1 MRVTLVHNPDAG
13 EGRPQGRDLVKIL
26 EGAGL
31 QVRYVTTE
39 NNWKNAL
46 DEPADFA
53 VAAGGDGTVAKVL
66 LAMLER
72 EKPVALLPLG
82 TANNIARTLG
92 VVGDARALAAAWRVA
107 AVRPFDVG
115 RLRAPWGDERL
126 VESFGGGV
134 FAETILRGDKE
145 LDDPTAIVGPESD
158 QAMLLLRE
166 IVHAAQ
172 PRPWRI
178 ELDGQDLSGEYLA
191 VEALNIRFVGPNV
204 PLAPEADPADGQLE
218 LVLIGE
224 EHREALLEHL
234 SGRLKQAAAGPPG
247 LPVKRGRRLTV
258 VLEQPF
264 PPLHVDDDIVG
275 RDVGGLE
282 GEAARFVLEL
292 EPGAVQLL
300 GADAHVA
307 REP

>member
-13 EGRPQGRDLVKIL
+13 EGRPQGKDLVKIL

-39 NNWKNAL
+39 SDWKKAL
-46 DEPADFA
+46 DEPADLV

-72 EKPVALLPLG
+72 ETPVALLPLG

-115 RLRAPWGDERL
+115 RLRAAWGEEHL
-126 VESFGGGV
+126 VESFGGGI
-134 FAETILRGDKE
+134 FAESILRGENE

-158 QAMLLLRE
+158 RAMLLLRE
-166 IVHAAQ
+166 IVHAAR
-172 PRPWRI
+172 PRPWQI
-178 ELDGQDLSGEYLA
+178 ELDGRDLSGEYLA

-218 LVLIGE
+218 LVLVGE
-224 EHREALLEHL
+224 EQRDILLEHL
-234 SGRLKQAAAGPPG
+234 SGRLENAAAGPPD
-247 LPVKRGRRLTV
+247 LPVERGRRLTI

-264 PPLHVDDDIVG
+264 PRLHLDDDIVG
-275 RDVGGLE
+275 RDVGELE
-282 GEAARFVLEL
+282 GESARFTLEL
-292 EPGAVQLL
+292 EQGALRLL
-300 GADAHVA
+300 GADAHVG